1 MTKISRHHL
10 HMYVDAYNALCYCDA
25 TANVEKKKKAAKEN
39 QLFFRSR
46 QQNASNT
53 IQKKSSIRNCSEEKQ
68 LDNIRIFQGVEKCI
82 GCKKNRAIGLL
93 ERIIK
98 KRPKNEGGSR

>member
-1 MTKISRHHL
+1 
-10 HMYVDAYNALCYCDA
+10 MYVDAYNALCYCDA

-82 GCKKNRAIGLL
+82 GCKKIAQLVFLGASS
-93 ERIIK
+93 K
-98 KRPKNEGGSR
+98 KGQKNEGGSR

>member
-1 MTKISRHHL
+1 
-10 HMYVDAYNALCYCDA
+10 MYVDAYNALCYCDA